1 MTTNKAPKV
10 NLRNIVLNMLLEN
23 NKGRLSHLIV
33 KDTLDENKNLDK
45 NQRAFITR
53 LFQGTIERTIE
64 EDYIINLFSKTKV
77 NKMKPVIRYILR
89 MSVYQLK
96 YMDSVP
102 ESAVCNEAVK
112 LAKKRKF
119 SNLSGFVNGVVRNI
133 ARNMDSIKYPEKE
146 NERLEIEY
154 SMPLWIVDMW
164 IERFDIETTKNI
176 LKSVYNKKTTTIRV
190 NTPKTTVDEVVVRLE
205 NEGAKVKRST
215 LYSNA
220 LEISDYNQIADFYDF
235 NKGNIVV
242 QNLSSMFVGMAAN
255 PKEGDY
261 IIDVCA
267 APGGKSLHI
276 ADLIHNKGKIRARD
290 LTEYKVGLI
299 NENIK
304 RTGFNCIFAECKD
317 ATKLDK
323 NVIGKADIVIADLP
337 CSGLGVIGNKVD
349 IKYNTSIEQI
359 NELAKLQKEI
369 LSVVSKYVKP
379 GGTLIY
385 STCTVTKE
393 ENEDNVKWIEEN
405 LPFKLQ
411 SLNKKL
417 PEQIIDNKHDYV
429 QILPGKYGMDG
440 FFISAFR
447 RIDK

>member
-1 MTTNKAPKV
+1 MTTNKAPEV

-164 IERFDIETTKNI
+164 IERFGIETTKNI
-176 LKSVYNKKTTTIRV
+176 LKSVYNKKTTAIRV
-190 NTPKTTVDEVVVRLE
+190 NTSKTTVDEVVVRLE

-429 QILPGKYGMDG
+429 QILSGKYGMDG